1 MVDKKNLKT
10 NSSPSLNFLKKE
22 LVKFPKIPKL
32 YKNTGIVYEHSGNL
46 KTALKFYLIFSQI
59 NQKSRIYIIRTF
71 FLCFWND
78 VHPQFNSKVLKIK
91 NDYTRFTE
99 EGNFFYGKIL
109 RTKRKF

>member
-1 MVDKKNLKT
+1 MVDKKNFKT

-59 NQKSRIYIIRTF
+59 NQKKPDLHYTDIFSL
-71 FLCFWND
+71 FL
-78 VHPQFNSKVLKIK
+78 
-91 NDYTRFTE
+91 E
-99 EGNFFYGKIL
+99 
-109 RTKRKF
+109 